1 MTPSVCKCVICN
13 LIIREAV
20 FPKILN
26 TRNFNPLELPLNIKI
41 LKPFFHPFI
50 FIVQV
55 TTLEGKTVKNV
66 KKIKIDHLR
75 HTLMDNCNCIFLNVN
90 NINYRFLPPY
100 SPQLNPIE
108 QYFSHF
114 KAFLRQYIQCQEI

>member
-1 MTPSVCKCVICN
+1 VTPSVCKCVICN

-75 HTLMDNCNCIFLNVN
+75 RTLINNYLYNYTSVTRNLQYCNFNFFRKSALNYV
-90 NINYRFLPPY
+90 
-100 SPQLNPIE
+100 
-108 QYFSHF
+108 
-114 KAFLRQYIQCQEI
+114 